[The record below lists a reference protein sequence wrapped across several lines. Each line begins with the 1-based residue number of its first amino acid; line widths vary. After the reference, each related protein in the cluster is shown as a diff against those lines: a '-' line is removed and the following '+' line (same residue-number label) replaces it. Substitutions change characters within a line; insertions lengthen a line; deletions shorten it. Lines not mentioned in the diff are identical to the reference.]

1 MRSII
6 TGLCLCLLASTA
18 TASTTIEEARL
29 DNGLRILLT
38 EAHNVPMV
46 SMQLV
51 LPAGSRFDPAQKG
64 GVATLLAEMLGDH
77 SAKHD
82 HDAWSRWLDREAA
95 HLGSGASKDTMALS
109 LTVLREALPQG
120 LDMLSEALLQPGWQ
134 AKRLSI
140 LQQDAIAAANKAL
153 EEPRER
159 AAEYTAG
166 ALYGSHPYGHRASGS
181 IASLKRITM
190 TDLQQL
196 YDAQCKPQGSV
207 LAVSGDITM
216 KELVPL
222 LQARLQGWQGAP
234 ATAAMTIE
242 PVKPQAIH
250 DEHIA
255 MTTTQMLVQ
264 FSRLGIARS
273 NVDFFPVLVL
283 NHLLGGSGFGSIL
296 MEEVREKRGMVYGVY
311 SYVIPM
317 LAQGPFMITLQT
329 RADQA
334 DKAIAVV
341 KEQLQT
347 MADGHIDADRLNKT
361 KGNLIGGFA
370 QRMDS
375 NRERV
380 GLIAMIGFYHL
391 PLDYLQR
398 WTKQI
403 ESVTLADVKR
413 TAEHYLPPEQWNI
426 VQLGPV
432 GENR

>member
-1 MRSII
+1 MKSII
-6 TGLCLCLLASTA
+6 TGLCLCLLATTA
-18 TASTTIEEARL
+18 TASTTIEEAQL
-29 DNGLRILLT
+29 DNGLRVLLT

-51 LPAGSRFDPAQKG
+51 LPAGSRFDPTEKG
-64 GVATLLAEMLGDH
+64 GTASLLAEMLGDH

-82 HDAWSRWLDREAA
+82 HATWSSWLDREAV
-95 HLGSGASKDTMALS
+95 HLGSGASTDTMALS
-109 LTVLREALPQG
+109 LTVLKEALPQG
-120 LDMLSEALLQPGWQ
+120 LDMLSEALLQPGWR
-134 AKRLSI
+134 AERLTI

-153 EEPRER
+153 EDPRSR
-159 AAEYTAG
+159 ADEYTTA
-166 ALYGSHPYGHRASGS
+166 ALYGTHPYGHRASGS
-181 IASLKRITM
+181 IASLKQITM
-190 TDLQQL
+190 ADLQQL
-196 YDAQCKPQGSV
+196 YKAQCKPQGAV

-216 KELVPL
+216 KQLLPL
-222 LQARLQGWQGAP
+222 LQARLQHWQGEP
-234 ATAAMTIE
+234 ATTAMSIAE
-242 PVKPQAIH
+242 VKSQPVQMQ
-250 DEHIA
+250 HIA
-255 MTTTQMLVQ
+255 MSTTQMLVQ

-273 NVDFFPVLVL
+273 DADFFPVLVL

-311 SYVIPM
+311 SYVMPL
-317 LAQGPFMITLQT
+317 LARGPFIITLQT

-341 KEQLQT
+341 KEQLQK
-347 MADGHIDADRLNKT
+347 MADGHIDGNRLNKT

-403 ESVTLADVKR
+403 ESVNLADVKR

-432 GENR
+432 GENE